1 MLAIPLSDEDWSRV
15 SPLLVEPACS
25 RTGRPRSDPRQLLN
39 GILWVLVN
47 GEKWHHLPS
56 TFPPQQT
63 CYARWLKWKRDG
75 IMLSILS
82 ELELDCIATRTVA
95 GASAGIVDCC

>member
-15 SPLLVEPACS
+15 APLLVEPASS

-39 GILWVLVN
+39 GILWVLIN

-56 TFPPQQT
+56 TFPAQQT
-63 CYARWLKWKRDG
+63 CYAKWLKWKREGVMDAVLTALALDG
-75 IMLSILS
+75 LTTSPMTSGGTI
-82 ELELDCIATRTVA
+82 DCGR
-95 GASAGIVDCC
+95 

>member
-15 SPLLVEPACS
+15 SRLLVEPTSS

-39 GILWVLVN
+39 GVLWVLIN
-47 GEKWHHLPS
+47 EEKWHHLPS
-56 TFPPQQT
+56 TFPAQQT

-75 IMLSILS
+75 IMQAVLS
-82 ELELDCIATRTVA
+82 ELELDCSATPAVT
-95 GASAGIVDCC
+95 SAGTIDCC

>member
-1 MLAIPLSDEDWSRV
+1 VLAIPLSDEDWSRV
-15 SPLLVEPACS
+15 SRLLVEPASS

-39 GILWVLVN
+39 GVLWVLIN

-56 TFPPQQT
+56 TFPAQQT

-75 IMLSILS
+75 IMQAVLS
-82 ELELDCIATRTVA
+82 ELELCCPTTPAVM
-95 GASAGIVDCC
+95 SAGTIDCC